1 MLRPQTRLLEGIPDV
16 HRHNTPKLPIGKIEL
31 GNFLYT
37 LALPT
42 SLDGSQT
49 ILTSTRAI

>member
-37 LALPT
+37 MALATTLE
-42 SLDGSQT
+42 GSQKN
-49 ILTSTRAI
+49 LTSPRPI